1 MNDLGGDDEKDWPA
15 GTLTWH
21 GMTALAMRSFAALTH
36 ISSFRQLLTPCL
48 VRVICIDFIYTQL
61 L

>member
-1 MNDLGGDDEKDWPA
+1 MNDPTGDDEKT
-15 GTLTWH
+15 GRQGLTWH

-48 VRVICIDFIYTQL
+48 VCVICIDFIYTQL